1 MVTRVGFVI
10 VMLVA
15 LVLFVLWLRALSL
28 WSCSGSKQT
37 RRHCAMPKEVPPGR
51 IGFHCF
57 NSE

>member
-1 MVTRVGFVI
+1 MVARKCLVI
-10 VMLVA
+10 VMLVI
-15 LVLFVLWLRALSL
+15 LVPFILWLRALSL